1 MNIVKAIETIM
12 DQDISLNDVSS
23 TSEQSEID
31 SWNKALET
39 IMDRCGVVF
48 DKEQDRLVE
57 NRDPD

>member
-23 TSEQSEID
+23 TSEQSE
-31 SWNKALET
+31 
-39 IMDRCGVVF
+39 MDRCGVVF